1 MAGVAAGCFLE
12 TMSRTVEAIEEPPS
26 GFRRDPLE
34 AALDPPVK
42 NGFSALASTA
52 AATVTAAGPV
62 SAVGASACGGLSF
75 SCKES
80 LKSQE

>member
-52 AATVTAAGPV
+52 AAAVTAAGPV

-75 SCKES
+75 SCTES
-80 LKSQE
+80 LKSHE